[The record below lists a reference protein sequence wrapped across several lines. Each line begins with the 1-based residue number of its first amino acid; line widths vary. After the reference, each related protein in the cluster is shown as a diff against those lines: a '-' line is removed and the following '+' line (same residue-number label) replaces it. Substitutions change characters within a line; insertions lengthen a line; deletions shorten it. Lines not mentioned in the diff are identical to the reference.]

1 MKLRVLPQVARTHM
15 RPARAQTYFVH
26 RNLDRLTEDPNAHPG
41 QLCTLQGNFR
51 GISLAL
57 LKARHHINRFPLFS
71 NHVAIEVVPIVIA
84 LDVQSTVAARAC
96 RGNLTSYLWRTIT
109 ERAVE
114 CLTFREARLLAA
126 DSGVTILCNV
136 SEDENKSE
144 AGENSCFESA

>member
-57 LKARHHINRFPLFS
+57 LKARHHITGP
-71 NHVAIEVVPIVIA
+71 IEVVPIIIA

-96 RGNLTSYLWRTIT
+96 RGNLTSYR
-109 ERAVE
+109 
-114 CLTFREARLLAA
+114 
-126 DSGVTILCNV
+126 
-136 SEDENKSE
+136 
-144 AGENSCFESA
+144 

>member
-57 LKARHHINRFPLFS
+57 LKARHHITVPLFS
-71 NHVAIEVVPIVIA
+71 NHVAIQLVPFIVA
-84 LDVQSTVAARAC
+84 LGVQSTVAAIAC
-96 RGNLTSYLWRTIT
+96 RANWKLFL
-109 ERAVE
+109 
-114 CLTFREARLLAA
+114 
-126 DSGVTILCNV
+126 
-136 SEDENKSE
+136 
-144 AGENSCFESA
+144 